1 MNEVAARVLPRW
13 RARVAW
19 DRLRPAGWSIFDQCC
34 VSAMNFVS
42 SWMLARS
49 FPTAQFGA
57 FALAYTGLMLV
68 TGLQNA
74 VIAQPH
80 NVLAASWKDQ
90 RYARFT
96 TRLWGAQLLISLA
109 GAALLTLAAAL
120 AHYVVR
126 TDRFDIV
133 FLLALVMV
141 PWMAQEYVRRVLY
154 TRAAA
159 RDAAI
164 NDLLCFGGQLA
175 GVVFLVKSS
184 FAGAHTAKAALIVI
198 GIASL
203 LASIVGLVRLGR
215 RGELDWHWGGIAGV
229 MGAWR
234 EAWGFGRW
242 LLAQN
247 VVTWFGVNGNIWVV
261 GALLGTHSVGVYR
274 AVIHPVNTINPLRQA
289 AYAFLPSRA
298 ALALQ
303 SGGEEGLRRWVRV
316 LFPVLLLPLLPL
328 AVILIGAPHWVL
340 TLFFGERYSG
350 PGLPALLAIAAL
362 AQFVAFARFP
372 MDVALLAARATK
384 VLFLISLLPVLLLL
398 VVGVPLISNLG
409 VFGVAISSL
418 VITVSLFVVTAMV
431 YRRWLRTA
439 PQAKGG
445 DS

>member
-1 MNEVAARVLPRW
+1 
-13 RARVAW
+13 
-19 DRLRPAGWSIFDQCC
+19 
-34 VSAMNFVS
+34 
-42 SWMLARS
+42 
-49 FPTAQFGA
+49 
-57 FALAYTGLMLV
+57 
-68 TGLQNA
+68 
-74 VIAQPH
+74 
-80 NVLAASWKDQ
+80 
-90 RYARFT
+90 
-96 TRLWGAQLLISLA
+96 
-109 GAALLTLAAAL
+109 
-120 AHYVVR
+120 
-126 TDRFDIV
+126 
-133 FLLALVMV
+133 
-141 PWMAQEYVRRVLY
+141 
-154 TRAAA
+154 
-159 RDAAI
+159 
-164 NDLLCFGGQLA
+164 
-175 GVVFLVKSS
+175 
-184 FAGAHTAKAALIVI
+184 
-198 GIASL
+198 
-203 LASIVGLVRLGR
+203 
-215 RGELDWHWGGIAGV
+215 
-229 MGAWR
+229 
-234 EAWGFGRW
+234 
-242 LLAQN
+242 
-247 VVTWFGVNGNIWVV
+247 
-261 GALLGTHSVGVYR
+261 VGVYR

-362 AQFVAFARFP
+362 AQFIAFARFP